1 MNGRHVGITGKSLM
15 VLKPISGTDITCS
28 LGKYQL
34 NEEFFEFERVQEIRF
49 DIQPKSVFF
58 NSEGTMI
65 SDYDEKF
72 YYIGKLSEQRAN

>member
-15 VLKPISGTDITCS
+15 VLTPISGTDITCS

-58 NSEGTMI
+58 NNEGTMI

-72 YYIGKLSEQRAN
+72 YYIGKLSL